1 MGGKFITVGILI
13 SVFGCIN
20 GYVLTG
26 SRILYTL
33 GTQKTIPYSKYI
45 SKLNNNN
52 VPANAT
58 IIMCILG
65 ALYATSGQFNL
76 LSDLSMFAV
85 WSFYV
90 LTFLGVFKL
99 RKERPDLHRPY
110 KVPLYPVIPMIAI
123 AGGLFVVVNQLL
135 FSGFQNTIISF
146 GGILITLVGLPI
158 YDSMQ
163 KRAKKH
169 EDNDIDKIA

>member
-1 MGGKFITVGILI
+1 
-13 SVFGCIN
+13 
-20 GYVLTG
+20 
-26 SRILYTL
+26 
-33 GTQKTIPYSKYI
+33 
-45 SKLNNNN
+45 
-52 VPANAT
+52 
-58 IIMCILG
+58 
-65 ALYATSGQFNL
+65 
-76 LSDLSMFAV
+76 MFAV

-110 KVPLYPVIPMIAI
+110 KVPLYPIIPMIAI